1 LHVSGWDVIASG
13 FSAVT
18 TEATG
23 RVYFALWYCVGV
35 LLLMNVITSFF
46 ISAFIL
52 KIDSLNIGREV
63 TIMRASSSS
72 KQRDDMLSPSPTT
85 GEEKPKN
92 CQHQTFHRTNVL
104 SIKQSTLDETAL
116 QYPTDDR
123 EGDLEGDRAVPK
135 NSFQLIIEQAKS
147 SKEKRLLSTLSLRY
161 SSAINNERVSE
172 IKSLLTSDQQQQQP
186 RHHRHL
192 LSGEGEGGGE
202 GSGEGN
208 YRKNFIVDCERVRD
222 LSDREL
228 MVIINRMVEDK
239 KVSSLF

>member
-1 LHVSGWDVIASG
+1 
-13 FSAVT
+13 
-18 TEATG
+18 
-23 RVYFALWYCVGV
+23 
-35 LLLMNVITSFF
+35 MNVITSFF

-72 KQRDDMLSPSPTT
+72 KQRDDMLSPSLTT
-85 GEEKPKN
+85 GEKPKN
-92 CQHQTFHRTNVL
+92 GQPHTFHRTNVL
-104 SIKQSTLDETAL
+104 SIKQSSLDETAL
-116 QYPTDDR
+116 QYPT

-172 IKSLLTSDQQQQQP
+172 IKSLLTSDQQQQP

-192 LSGEGEGGGE
+192 LSGGGE
-202 GSGEGN
+202 GRGEGSSEGN